1 MLPGWLQNPVYVW
14 YYKQDI
20 KIMAGKAETQYST
33 PFIEILEVTKK
44 KNGDE
49 TV

>member
-1 MLPGWLQNPVYVW
+1 
-14 YYKQDI
+14 
-20 KIMAGKAETQYST
+20 MAGKAESQYST
-33 PFIEILEVTKK
+33 TFIEILEVTKK